1 MSVPLG
7 IAVLLGGTSE
17 ERRVSLATGRAV
29 VEALR
34 SRGHVVTPVDP
45 AFGAIPLEDETRYL
59 GGAVGAEPPNLEEL
73 EYMGRVAPGATLA
86 ELPALRNADI
96 VFLALHGGQGENGR
110 IQAVLDL
117 AGIPYTGSGV
127 IGSAIAFDKRVS
139 KELFAHAG
147 VPTPVWTPRD
157 APVDEVVRA
166 LGLPLVVKP
175 ANGGSTVGL
184 TVVRDAQALPS
195 AIELAATYDP
205 DVLCEAFVDG
215 RELTVTVLDGVAL
228 PVIEIIPTNEVY
240 DYESKYTPGKS
251 TYVVPAELAS
261 GETDELCR
269 LAVAAF
275 HALRQQSYSRI
286 DFRRSTDG
294 SFWCLEGNSLP
305 GMTATSLVPKA
316 AAAAGIE
323 FPELCERLVLAALRP
338 SAGSAHPV
346 QRSES

>member
-1 MSVPLG
+1 MSVQLS

-34 SRGHVVTPVDP
+34 SRGHEVTPVDP
-45 AFGAIPLEDETRYL
+45 AYGAIPSDEEVRYL
-59 GGAVGAEPPNLEEL
+59 GGAVGAEPPTLEEL
-73 EYMGRVAPGATLA
+73 EQMGRVALGTTLA
-86 ELPALRNADI
+86 ELPALQNAD
-96 VFLALHGGQGENGR
+96 VAFLALHGGDGENGR

-117 AGIPYTGSGV
+117 AGIPYTGSGL

-139 KELFAHAG
+139 KELLVPAG
-147 VPTPVWTPRD
+147 VPTPVWAPRG
-157 APVDEVVRA
+157 APGDEIVGA

-184 TVVRDAQALPS
+184 TVVRDAAELPA
-195 AIELAATYDP
+195 AIELAANYDP
-205 DVLCEAFVDG
+205 DVLCEEFING
-215 RELTVTVLDGVAL
+215 RELTVTVLDGEAL
-228 PVIEIIPTNEVY
+228 PVIEIIPGNDVY

-251 TYVVPAELAS
+251 TYVVPADLLS
-261 GETDELCR
+261 GETEEISR

-286 DFRRSTDG
+286 DFRQRADG
-294 SFWCLEGNSLP
+294 SFWCLEANSLP

-323 FPELCERLVLAALRP
+323 FPELCERLAFAAMTEQLDT
-338 SAGSAHPV
+338 
-346 QRSES
+346 